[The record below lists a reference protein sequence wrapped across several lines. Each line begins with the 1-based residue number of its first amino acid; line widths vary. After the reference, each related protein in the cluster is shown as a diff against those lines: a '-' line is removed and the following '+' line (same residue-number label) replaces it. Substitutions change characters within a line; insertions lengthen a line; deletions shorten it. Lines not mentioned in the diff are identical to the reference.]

1 MFQRFY
7 PDDYQNS
14 TYEINYEEL
23 YKKGYRAIIF
33 DIDNT
38 LVPHGAPADQ
48 KAIAFFE
55 RLHSMGLR
63 PGFFLII
70 KNPE

>member
-38 LVPHGAPADQ
+38 LVPMVHQLIKKPSLSLKDS
-48 KAIAFFE
+48 IVWD
-55 RLHSMGLR
+55 LR